1 MNSFGFAVSTD
12 KSVDAAAEAVSAAL
26 AARGFGV
33 LWQMDVN
40 AKLREKGLGLQGQF
54 RILEVCSPPRA
65 KEALETNPVVS
76 YFLPCKVV
84 AYEREGH
91 TELGVPRP
99 SALIGLLGD
108 DRLQGLAGEVERVL
122 IEAVQEAAG

>member
-1 MNSFGFAVSTD
+1 MNAFGFAVTTD

-33 LWQMDVN
+33 LWRLDVN
-40 AKLREKGLGLQGQF
+40 EKLREKGLNLQGQF

-65 KEALETNPVVS
+65 KEALEGNPLVG

-84 AYEREGH
+84 TYERDGH
-91 TELGVPRP
+91 TEIGMPKP
-99 SALIGLLGD
+99 TALIGLLGD
-108 DRLQGLAGEVERVL
+108 DRLHGLAEDVERAMV
-122 IEAVQEAAG
+122 EAVKQAAG